1 MTPAPY
7 SFPDQFVNFLAL
19 HPRLTCALLV
29 ALILVA
35 GQMDGWLS

>member
-1 MTPAPY
+1 MTSIDMAC
-7 SFPDQFVNFLAL
+7 NFLAL

-35 GQMDGWLS
+35 GQMDGRLP

>member
-1 MTPAPY
+1 MPPTDA
-7 SFPDQFVNFLAL
+7 FAKFLAD

-35 GQMDGWLS
+35 GQMDGRMP

>member
-1 MTPAPY
+1 MNA
-7 SFPDQFVNFLAL
+7 SHLDAACNWLVH

-35 GQMDGWLS
+35 GQMDTWWLP